1 MLEFNP
7 NFGLYIPL
15 ISLKIVVFCRIR
27 RRAGRLI
34 RRQEHPTWVLTE
46 KSDFVWMPAG
56 ES

>member
-15 ISLKIVVFCRIR
+15 ISLKTVGFCRIR
-27 RRAGRLI
+27 RWAGLSGVKS
-34 RRQEHPTWVLTE
+34 TLFWVLTE
-46 KSDFVWMPAG
+46 KSDFVWMPGG